1 VIFGNVSDVQSRD
14 RGALTS
20 LVYER
25 IYELQGQ
32 PSRLQ
37 SLHTHLLRTY
47 YNSVIIALFRPFVA
61 ADEHTRVDNS
71 LRTLATE
78 RCRTAASNTTY
89 SLNELVSSDL
99 IDVCPTMLITAMMS
113 AMQIHFYEH
122 VRLGGLAR
130 QHALHNLKLHIMVL
144 DHLRK
149 TYWTADMQHKLFSE
163 ALKAMESSKGD
174 HEGKDGQGVRRV
186 ETPRRNS
193 LDKHAQ
199 QDFPQQ
205 PFESSGDAVNDVALT
220 NDAVLDDFFM
230 SFNPFNISA
239 FNQAYYA
246 STGDWA
252 MLGNGD
258 VP

>member
-1 VIFGNVSDVQSRD
+1 
-14 RGALTS
+14 
-20 LVYER
+20 VYEK
-25 IYELQGQ
+25 IYDLQGH

-37 SLHTHLLRTY
+37 SLYTHLLRTY
-47 YNSVIIALFRPFVA
+47 YNSVIIALFRPYIHNS
-61 ADEHTRVDNS
+61 DEPSTSDES
-71 LRTLATE
+71 LRVLALE

-99 IDVCPTMLITAMMS
+99 IDVCPTMLVTTMMS

-163 ALKAMESSKGD
+163 ALKAIESSKLGTD
-174 HEGKDGQGVRRV
+174 DGSQQGRRV

-193 LDKHAQ
+193 LDQQSQAGNAQ
-199 QDFPQQ
+199 QSFDLQADP
-205 PFESSGDAVNDVALT
+205 GDASLGSNDV
-220 NDAVLDDFFM
+220 VLDDFFV

-239 FNQAYYA
+239 YDRTYFT
-246 STGDWA
+246 SPGDWV
-252 MLGNGD
+252 LGNGD
-258 VP
+258 VA